1 MGGMFIMQD
10 SKNSTLNTI
19 IFATSS
25 AILLSASLNFLL
37 PSYGVDKQPEA
48 PFHDFHIYKIGKLF
62 VDVKKAKPKP
72 KPVEKPKIKE
82 KIYDLKKWKLVATYL
97 SDSDGFVM
105 LKDGRKTEIIYLD
118 YSYKGYE
125 LVEVKDNEG
134 IFKSR
139 GKFYSL
145 KLDEV
150 KKKRRRN
157 SKNKKDVAD
166 TLLENEK
173 IEENIKVKS
182 SINPETNEIESAKI
196 KRKDINFYMKNV
208 SQIWKNIR
216 IKDYRVDRRLRGFKV
231 TYVKKGSAF
240 DSLGLKSGDIIT
252 AINGEEIRS
261 YSQVQKFYKNINR
274 IKQLNLT
281 ISRNGEE
288 RDIEYDIN

>member
-1 MGGMFIMQD
+1 MEVMFIMQD
-10 SKNSTLNTI
+10 SKSGTLLNNIIIATSLAIFVATTLN
-19 IFATSS
+19 F
-25 AILLSASLNFLL
+25 FL
-37 PSYGVDKQPEA
+37 PSYGVDKQAEA
-48 PFHDFHIYKIGKLF
+48 PYHDFHIYKIAKLF
-62 VDVKKAKPKP
+62 VDNKKKEKP
-72 KPVEKPKIKE
+72 KPVEKPKVKE
-82 KIYDLKKWKLVATYL
+82 KVYDLKKWKLIATYL

-105 LKDGRKTEIIYLD
+105 LKDGKKTKIVYLD

-125 LVEVKDNEG
+125 LVEVKDSEA

-139 GKFYSL
+139 RKLFSL

-150 KKKRRRN
+150 KKKKRKGKRT
-157 SKNKKDVAD
+157 KDEAD
-166 TLLENEK
+166 RIIENEL
-173 IEENIKVKS
+173 IEQNIQVKS
-182 SINPETNEIESAKI
+182 KIDPETNEISSAEI

-208 SQIWKNIR
+208 GQIWKNIR
-216 IKDYRVDRRLRGFKV
+216 IKDYRENRRLRGFKV

-240 DSLGLKSGDIIT
+240 YNLGLKAGDIIT

-274 IKQLNLT
+274 IRQLNLT

>member
-1 MGGMFIMQD
+1 
-10 SKNSTLNTI
+10 
-19 IFATSS
+19 
-25 AILLSASLNFLL
+25 
-37 PSYGVDKQPEA
+37 
-48 PFHDFHIYKIGKLF
+48 
-62 VDVKKAKPKP
+62 
-72 KPVEKPKIKE
+72 
-82 KIYDLKKWKLVATYL
+82 
-97 SDSDGFVM
+97 M
-105 LKDGRKTEIIYLD
+105 LKDGKKTEIIYLD

-252 AINGEEIRS
+252 AINGEEIHS

-281 ISRNGEE
+281 ISRKGEE